1 MRPVRLRRGFT
12 LIELLVVIAIIAILI
27 GLLVPAVQKV
37 REAAARIQCANNLHQ
52 IAIAMHNHHD
62 AKGKLPPGC
71 DEGQVGALCYCLP
84 YMEQDNQFKLFQ
96 FDQYITTPPLVNPT
110 RAWYQNPL
118 NRPPS
123 TGSTTVPRPPAQ
135 YGGEGNFKSYLCP
148 SSYAAEET
156 TAVLMFTAANDGSG
170 NFMSGDNATYNGY
183 IYNSGYGPGTVVF
196 VFSSNPGSVVLGRS
210 NYVPMGGYPIY
221 ASYNQYKGIFG
232 YRSQTRMVDIKDGTS
247 NTILV
252 GEYGSGYVDFGAGN
266 ALTGR
271 CSSTWTCG
279 TMYTFWPP
287 CPNENNPNGT
297 GQYWA
302 YGRRHPGIFTC
313 AFADG
318 SVQGVKKTL
327 DFNTWVYLGGMQDG
341 IPVTGDF

>member
-1 MRPVRLRRGFT
+1 MRKVRLRQGFT

-52 IAIAMHNHHD
+52 IAVAMHNHHD
-62 AKGKLPPGC
+62 ARGKLPPGT
-71 DEGQVGALCYCLP
+71 DEAHVGALCYLLP

-96 FDQYITTPPLVNPT
+96 FDPYTPTPTYAPRLWSSNP
-110 RAWYQNPL
+110 A

-123 TGSTTVPRPPAQ
+123 TGSPTAPRPPNQ
-135 YGGEGNFKSYLCP
+135 YGGEGNVKSYLCP
-148 SSYAAEET
+148 SSYSPENVS
-156 TAVLMFTAANDGSG
+156 AVLMWTCALDGSG
-170 NFMSGDNATYNGY
+170 NFDSPDSTTYNHY
-183 IYNSGYGPGTVVF
+183 LYQPPNQSPGTVTF

-210 NYVPMGGYPIY
+210 NYVPMGGYPLY

-232 YRSQTRMVDIKDGTS
+232 WRSQTRLTDVKDGTS

-252 GEYGSGYVDFGAGN
+252 GEYGSGYVNFGTGN
-266 ALTGR
+266 ALTGN
-271 CSSTWTCG
+271 CAAAWVSPV
-279 TMYTFWPP
+279 MFTFWPP
-287 CPNENNPNGT
+287 CPNENSPAGS

-302 YGRRHPGIFTC
+302 YGSRHTAIFNC

-318 SVQGVKKTL
+318 SVKGLRKNI

-341 IPVTGDF
+341 IPVTSDY